1 MKPIFNRGF
10 TLVEIVVAVAI
21 LAFAL
26 CSILLTYITCFV
38 LMTTSKNIN
47 IATNEAMG
55 LMEGIR
61 GAAFTELERT
71 GLPCNPLDG
80 HYNGCNFPVASLPS
94 GTSAIV
100 ISGADLDGNGND
112 ESLNVTVT
120 VTWNQSGR
128 IMNTALVTLVA
139 NR

>member
-26 CSILLTYITCFV
+26 CSILATYVTCFV
-38 LMTTSKNIN
+38 LMATSKNIN
-47 IATNEAMG
+47 IATNAAMG
-55 LMEGIR
+55 VMEEIR
-61 GAAFTELERT
+61 TAPFTQLDQV
-71 GLPCNPLDG
+71 GLPCDWVG
-80 HYNGCNFPVASLPS
+80 HYHGCTFNVAGLPL
-94 GTSAIV
+94 
-100 ISGADLDGNGND
+100 GAGIIAVDNTNPDL
-112 ESLNVTVT
+112 LNVTVA

-128 IMNTALVTLVA
+128 IMSTTLVTLVA